1 MEKKVT
7 VQLVYHDNSLT
18 ISWNSKQV
26 SSDVAVEAFNKLGM
40 KIAEYFKTTT
50 LYFIVSLT

>member
-26 SSDVAVEAFNKLGM
+26 SNDVAVEAFNKLGM

-50 LYFIVSLT
+50 LYFIVGLT